1 MKFKEYLEEKNMGN
15 YFRIDYKSDADK
27 KKIIGILNGLKV
39 KFEEKNGF
47 IHPLTDISSM
57 NGQDVVAE
65 LDSAGISY

>member
-1 MKFKEYLEEKNMGN
+1 MKFKEYLDEKNMAN

-39 KFEEKNGF
+39 KFEEEKGF

-57 NGQDVVAE
+57 NGQDIVCE